1 MSKKRLIAEEENNML
16 CREISSNDRYALCL
30 NQRWRKVAGDNSVWL
45 GRVYAAIAINK
56 GTVRIATRE
65 SATICTITLYWFTK
79 YSERGRHTR
88 TVITRSLSNFQLIR
102 RVSDYKNSN
111 LIVAFCSTP
120 RFLYEVYDNEG
131 MLLNPF
137 CCSFS
142 M

>member
-1 MSKKRLIAEEENNML
+1 MSGIQKHRTTDATT
-16 CREISSNDRYALCL
+16 DFCL
-30 NQRWRKVAGDNSVWL
+30 NQRRRKVAGDNSVWL

-56 GTVRIATRE
+56 GVRIATRE

-79 YSERGRHTR
+79 YSGRGRHTR

-111 LIVAFCSTP
+111 LIVTFSSTP

-131 MLLNPF
+131 MPLSPLLILDVTNEQF
-137 CCSFS
+137 GNNIYNCE
-142 M
+142 

>member
-1 MSKKRLIAEEENNML
+1 MSGIQKHRTTDATT
-16 CREISSNDRYALCL
+16 DFCL
-30 NQRWRKVAGDNSVWL
+30 NQRRRKVAGDNSVWL

-56 GTVRIATRE
+56 GVRIATRE

-79 YSERGRHTR
+79 YSGRGRHTR

-111 LIVAFCSTP
+111 LIVTFSSTP

-131 MLLNPF
+131 MPLLILDVTNEQF
-137 CCSFS
+137 GNNIYNCE
-142 M
+142 

>member
-1 MSKKRLIAEEENNML
+1 MSGIQKHRTTDATT
-16 CREISSNDRYALCL
+16 DL
-30 NQRWRKVAGDNSVWL
+30 NQRRRKVAGDNSVWL

-56 GTVRIATRE
+56 GVRIATRE

-79 YSERGRHTR
+79 YSGRGRHTR

-111 LIVAFCSTP
+111 LIVTFSSTP

-131 MLLNPF
+131 MPLSPLLILDVTNEQF
-137 CCSFS
+137 GNNIYNCE
-142 M
+142 